1 MPDAIPS
8 KNGMINFLFFT
19 NFFMFNVMASTN
31 LSYTLKTTI
40 NVPPETP
47 GITFAIPI
55 KIPIINVLIISII
68 SKL

>member
-1 MPDAIPS
+1 M
-8 KNGMINFLFFT
+8 FFT